1 MRGIIRL
8 VIIIL
13 AIIKSSFF
21 WRRKKAE
28 PRRILIVH
36 DLLLGDTLLL
46 APLMKR
52 LHEKYPHSQ
61 KYILAKPLFVPLFKT
76 KPYGF
81 IALKYNPKSFFD
93 LFKIFLKGPYDQTFV
108 AGDNRFS
115 WLARALGS
123 MWIIGIADDRP
134 KWKNWMIDEAKS
146 FDLKPA
152 SWADMMGRLVDGKNP
167 EPYQKKEW
175 SRLKSKKLLL
185 PFDRSKP
192 YVVCHLGASNSLKFW
207 QATSWQVLIN
217 NLRKQKNEVVLSVG
231 PNEEYLIKEVDP
243 DYQYHHVPG
252 TYSLIEMWTLVEKAK
267 LIVSVDTG
275 VAHFAKLTGTPNVTL
290 FGPGSPVSH
299 SEGLFWKKSIHHHVT
314 KENFICRD
322 QPKLFRR
329 KVHWLKRC
337 GRGVSECKTP
347 GACMDIITPKQV
359 IESINKIF

>member
-8 VIIIL
+8 VIIML

-52 LHEKYPHSQ
+52 LHEKHPHSQ

-123 MWIIGIADDRP
+123 MTPLYDSGS
-134 KWKNWMIDEAKS
+134 NGNG
-146 FDLKPA
+146 KPEYLGSIFNMEVMLGSA
-152 SWADMMGRLVDGKNP
+152 ILRADMK
-167 EPYQKKEW
+167 
-175 SRLKSKKLLL
+175 
-185 PFDRSKP
+185 
-192 YVVCHLGASNSLKFW
+192 
-207 QATSWQVLIN
+207 
-217 NLRKQKNEVVLSVG
+217 
-231 PNEEYLIKEVDP
+231 
-243 DYQYHHVPG
+243 
-252 TYSLIEMWTLVEKAK
+252 
-267 LIVSVDTG
+267 G
-275 VAHFAKLTGTPNVTL
+275 VAALVQTW
-290 FGPGSPVSH
+290 VS
-299 SEGLFWKKSIHHHVT
+299 
-314 KENFICRD
+314 
-322 QPKLFRR
+322 
-329 KVHWLKRC
+329 
-337 GRGVSECKTP
+337 
-347 GACMDIITPKQV
+347 
-359 IESINKIF
+359 